1 MIDLYYV
8 AIIVTGQDISNE
20 IVRVAVEISTA
31 NVSYVKGQDTSPGT
45 ALKNSGKRQRDRF
58 EGTKPSLSTIDPNTV
73 TIAAVRSKAAIV
85 NGQICGTEVEMML
98 DSGSSVSLVQQGVI
112 SQPMDVTH
120 IRPTPGLQLVTAS
133 GEQLKIVD
141 YIKAPVTLGKLSTKY
156 HDFVVVNNLV
166 APVILGMDFLQINRI
181 VLDFAS
187 RPIGVLT
194 NKDFDTCTSDTL
206 KPIFDAER
214 KTKAK
219 VCAVTTVDGQTP
231 DIIED
236 CTIPNFTNSTKFE
249 FPTCTRP
256 TLAAVI
262 NRHKSLFRNT
272 PGTTSEAY
280 HHIPTAGPPLRIPP

>member
-1 MIDLYYV
+1 
-8 AIIVTGQDISNE
+8 
-20 IVRVAVEISTA
+20 
-31 NVSYVKGQDTSPGT
+31 
-45 ALKNSGKRQRDRF
+45 
-58 EGTKPSLSTIDPNTV
+58 
-73 TIAAVRSKAAIV
+73 
-85 NGQICGTEVEMML
+85 
-98 DSGSSVSLVQQGVI
+98 
-112 SQPMDVTH
+112 
-120 IRPTPGLQLVTAS
+120 
-133 GEQLKIVD
+133 
-141 YIKAPVTLGKLSTKY
+141 
-156 HDFVVVNNLV
+156 
-166 APVILGMDFLQINRI
+166 MDFLQINGI

-219 VCAVTTVDGQTP
+219 VCAVTTVDGQTA
-231 DIIED
+231 DVNEKY
-236 CTIPNFTNSTKFE
+236 TIPNFTNSTRFE

-280 HHIPTAGPPLRIPP
+280 HHIPTAGPPPRIPPRRISAHYQEEVEQQIRQML

>member
-1 MIDLYYV
+1 M
-8 AIIVTGQDISNE
+8 T
-20 IVRVAVEISTA
+20 
-31 NVSYVKGQDTSPGT
+31 
-45 ALKNSGKRQRDRF
+45 
-58 EGTKPSLSTIDPNTV
+58 
-73 TIAAVRSKAAIV
+73 
-85 NGQICGTEVEMML
+85 
-98 DSGSSVSLVQQGVI
+98 
-112 SQPMDVTH
+112 
-120 IRPTPGLQLVTAS
+120 TAS
-133 GEQLKIVD
+133 NSIRRTAKDCGLHQG
-141 YIKAPVTLGKLSTKY
+141 PVKLGKLSTKY

-166 APVILGMDFLQINRI
+166 APVILGMDFLQINGI
-181 VLDFAS
+181 VLNFAS

-280 HHIPTAGPPLRIPP
+280 HHIPTAGPPLRIPPQCITAHY